1 MANEITLQESGTA
14 SVLAV
19 IERAATNPDV
29 DVDKMEKLLSM
40 HERMQ
45 ERQASAAFT
54 EAFSDMQDEL
64 PAIEKRGNAAGRYTF
79 AKWEDINEVVKPI
92 LKKHGFTLS
101 FRMDTING
109 ISVTGVLSHK
119 AGHSEQ
125 TTITLQPDTSGNKNA
140 VQSVASSVQYGKRY
154 AAGALLNLTSYGE
167 DDDGFAG
174 STANQ
179 QWHEAIDGADDKTA
193 LADVKKRIV
202 SAFGMPDKVP
212 ANLRHACIKRA
223 KELAA

>member
-1 MANEITLQESGTA
+1 MTDATPWRVIHGSHSNTAPGGIPEGIDMANEIATQANESA
-14 SVLAV
+14 SVMAV
-19 IERAATNPDV
+19 IERAATNPEV
-29 DVDKMEKLLSM
+29 DVDKMEKLLAM

-45 ERQASAAFT
+45 ERQAIAAFT

-64 PAIEKRGNAAGRYTF
+64 PAIEKRGNANGRYTF

-140 VQSVASSVQYGKRY
+140 VQSVASRVQYGKRY
-154 AAGALLNLTSYGE
+154 AAGGWRNWTSYGE
-167 DDDGFAG
+167 DADRDAG
-174 STANQ
+174 
-179 QWHEAIDGADDKTA
+179 
-193 LADVKKRIV
+193 R
-202 SAFGMPDKVP
+202 
-212 ANLRHACIKRA
+212 
-223 KELAA
+223 